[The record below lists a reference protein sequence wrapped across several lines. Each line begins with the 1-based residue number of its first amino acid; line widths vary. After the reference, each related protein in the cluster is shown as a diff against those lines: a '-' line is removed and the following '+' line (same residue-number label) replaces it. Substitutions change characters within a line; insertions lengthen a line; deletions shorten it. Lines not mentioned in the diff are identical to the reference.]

1 MKTGQGRPDH
11 GWAAAQGKQRPERGY
26 AMSLKIDVGVT
37 INRPPADVFA
47 VLTDVAH
54 QPDWSKGAG
63 KIRNV
68 SENPA
73 KLGTT
78 WTQISKFVG
87 KEIEA
92 HLKVTDYEANRRFGS
107 QVDKPIPFQL
117 LFVLEPVGTG
127 TKLTFT
133 ATGEPGRFFG
143 VAAPLLRK
151 AIKDTMTSD
160 LGTLKTQLEARA

>member
-1 MKTGQGRPDH
+1 M
-11 GWAAAQGKQRPERGY
+11 A
-26 AMSLKIDVGVT
+26 LKVEASVT
-37 INRPPADVFA
+37 INRPPADVFDA
-47 VLTDVAH
+47 LIDVAH

-63 KIRNV
+63 KIQNL

-87 KEIEA
+87 RELEA
-92 HLKVTDYEANRRFGS
+92 HQKVTDLEANRRFGS
-107 QVDKPIPFQL
+107 AVDKPIPFQQT
-117 LFVLEPVGTG
+117 FVLEPAANG

-133 ATGEPGRFFG
+133 VEGEPGGFFG

-151 AIKDTMTSD
+151 NIKDTMTSD
-160 LGTLKTQLEARA
+160 LGALKAKLEARA

>member
-1 MKTGQGRPDH
+1 MT
-11 GWAAAQGKQRPERGY
+11 
-26 AMSLKIDVGVT
+26 LKAEASVT
-37 INRPPADVFA
+37 IDRPPADVFA
-47 VLTDVAH
+47 VLTDVPH

-63 KIRNV
+63 KILNV

-73 KLGTT
+73 ILGST

-107 QVDKPIPFQL
+107 QVDKPIPFRL

-127 TKLTFT
+127 TNLTFT
-133 ATGEPGRFFG
+133 ATGEPGGFFG

-151 AIKDTMTSD
+151 AIKDTMSND
-160 LGTLKTQLEARA
+160 LDALKTQLEARA

>member
-1 MKTGQGRPDH
+1 MT
-11 GWAAAQGKQRPERGY
+11 
-26 AMSLKIDVGVT
+26 LKAEANVT

-47 VLTDVAH
+47 VLTDVIH

-63 KIRNV
+63 KILKV
-68 SENPA
+68 SQNPA
-73 KLGTT
+73 VLGTT

-87 KEIEA
+87 REIEA

-107 QVDKPIPFQL
+107 QVDKPIPFEL

-133 ATGEPGRFFG
+133 AIGEPGGFFG
-143 VAAPLLRK
+143 VAGPLLRK
-151 AIKDTMTSD
+151 SVKDTMSSD
-160 LGTLKTQLEARA
+160 LKTLKMRMEMEVAAVG

>member
-1 MKTGQGRPDH
+1 M
-11 GWAAAQGKQRPERGY
+11 AI
-26 AMSLKIDVGVT
+26 KIEVGVT

-47 VLTDVAH
+47 ALTDVPH

-63 KIRNV
+63 KILNV

-73 KLGTT
+73 TLGTT

-117 LFVLEPVGTG
+117 LFALEPVGTG

-133 ATGEPGRFFG
+133 ATGEPGGFFG
-143 VAAPLLRK
+143 VAAPLLKR
-151 AIKDTMTSD
+151 AIKDTMGSD
-160 LGTLKTQLEARA
+160 LAALKTQLEARA

>member
-1 MKTGQGRPDH
+1 M
-11 GWAAAQGKQRPERGY
+11 AINIEV
-26 AMSLKIDVGVT
+26 SVT
-37 INRPPADVFA
+37 IDRPPADVFA
-47 VLTDVAH
+47 GFTDVPH

-63 KIRNV
+63 KILNV

-87 KEIEA
+87 REIEA
-92 HLKVTDYEANRRFGS
+92 HFKVTDYDANRRFGS

-127 TKLTFT
+127 TKLTMN
-133 ATGEPGRFFG
+133 AAGEPGGFFG

-151 AIKDTMTSD
+151 SLKDTMTSD
-160 LGTLKTQLEARA
+160 LGTLKRRLEARA

>member
-1 MKTGQGRPDH
+1 MT
-11 GWAAAQGKQRPERGY
+11 
-26 AMSLKIDVGVT
+26 LKAEASVT

-47 VLTDVAH
+47 VLTDVPH
-54 QPDWSKGAG
+54 QPDWSTGAG
-63 KIRNV
+63 RILNV

-73 KLGTT
+73 ILGTT

-87 KEIEA
+87 REIEA

-127 TKLTFT
+127 TRVTFT
-133 ATGEPGRFFG
+133 SAGEPGGFFG

-151 AIKDTMTSD
+151 AIKDTMSSD
-160 LGTLKTQLEARA
+160 LQALKTQLEARA

>member
-1 MKTGQGRPDH
+1 M
-11 GWAAAQGKQRPERGY
+11 AINIEV
-26 AMSLKIDVGVT
+26 SVT
-37 INRPPADVFA
+37 IDRPPADVFA
-47 VLTDVAH
+47 VLTDVPH
-54 QPDWSKGAG
+54 HPDWSKGAG
-63 KIRNV
+63 KTLNV

-87 KEIEA
+87 REIEA
-92 HLKVTDYEANRRFGS
+92 HLKVTDYEADRKFGA

-127 TKLTFT
+127 TKLTMN
-133 ATGEPGRFFG
+133 AAGEPGGFFG

-151 AIKDTMTSD
+151 SLKDTITSD
-160 LGTLKTQLEARA
+160 LGTLKRRLEARA

>member
-1 MKTGQGRPDH
+1 M
-11 GWAAAQGKQRPERGY
+11 AINIEV
-26 AMSLKIDVGVT
+26 SVT
-37 INRPPADVFA
+37 IDRPPADVFA
-47 VLTDVAH
+47 VLTDVPH
-54 QPDWSKGAG
+54 HPDWSKGAG
-63 KIRNV
+63 KTLNV

-87 KEIEA
+87 REIEA

-127 TKLTFT
+127 TKLTMN
-133 ATGEPGRFFG
+133 ADGEPGGFFG

-151 AIKDTMTSD
+151 LLKDTMSSD
-160 LGTLKTQLEARA
+160 LDTLKTRLEAHA